1 MSTEIETAARN
12 NLAMV
17 LTTDLSPAD
26 IDLSRD
32 MSADYGLTSLNKVL
46 FMMSVCGDTGV
57 DLAAFTEADVA
68 GMHSLADVIAALGSH
83 ASQGV

>member
-1 MSTEIETAARN
+1 MSTDIEAAARN
-12 NLAMV
+12 NLAVV
-17 LTTDLSPAD
+17 LPTDLLAAD

-57 DLAAFTEADVA
+57 DIGAFTEADVA
-68 GMHSLADVIAALGSH
+68 AMHTLADVIAALAEH
-83 ASQGV
+83 AGQGV

>member
-1 MSTEIETAARN
+1 MITEIEAAARD
-12 NLAMV
+12 NLVMA
-17 LTTDLSPAD
+17 LPTELSAAD

-57 DLAAFTEADVA
+57 DLGAFTEADVA
-68 GMHSLADVIAALGSH
+68 AMRTLADVIAALGAH
-83 ASQGV
+83 ARQGV